1 MHRSPRW
8 AYPFAV
14 FKRIM
19 QRLTLRQTASVRARH
34 YAWLHFKCRPPRG
47 CRRSS
52 FALASA
58 ARRPNALGWRLY
70 RHVRSFLVNRE
81 SFMAS
86 SDFEKLIEVN
96 DGA

>member
-34 YAWLHFKCRPPRG
+34 YAWLHFT
-47 CRRSS
+47 
-52 FALASA
+52 SA
-58 ARRPNALGWRLY
+58 AHHAVAGDRPSRWPNALGWRLY

-86 SDFEKLIEVN
+86 PDFEKLIEVN